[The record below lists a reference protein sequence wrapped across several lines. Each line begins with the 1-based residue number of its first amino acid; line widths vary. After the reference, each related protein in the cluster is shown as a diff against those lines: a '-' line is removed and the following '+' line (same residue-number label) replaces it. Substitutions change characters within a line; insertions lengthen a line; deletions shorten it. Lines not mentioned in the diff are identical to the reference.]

1 MPEPEPLMSILV
13 IRGPE
18 RHDALTSPPPPLPPS
33 VLGALVQ
40 RAGCAGQ
47 TLAVRSCGSTTEVL
61 TALRLANEWGV
72 RATLLDPGALTDHPR
87 HARRR
92 RPARRHR
99 PSPCGRRWLRR
110 TQLRAGAGDRA
121 RATGLRG
128 MRVRCPRRHLT
139 RMLTHP
145 FAAISPTMRCTKA
158 DSASRGARWRH
169 TSTTGRH
176 RPTPSWRHCATTLRA
191 STARRLAPSGYAAC
205 AGCDRAR
212 KTANIHLLV

>member
-72 RATLLDPGALTDHPR
+72 RATLLDPGALTDHPLLQR
-87 HARRR
+87 AVQGLAHPCVEVHDTLDEGAL
-92 RPARRHR
+92 PA
-99 PSPCGRRWLRR
+99 
-110 TQLRAGAGDRA
+110 
-121 RATGLRG
+121 ATG
-128 MRVRCPRRHLT
+128 
-139 RMLTHP
+139 
-145 FAAISPTMRCTKA
+145 
-158 DSASRGARWRH
+158 
-169 TSTTGRH
+169 
-176 RPTPSWRHCATTLRA
+176 
-191 STARRLAPSGYAAC
+191 RRLAVVDGYGARSYALALEIALEQLGC
-205 AGCDRAR
+205 AECECDVHVG
-212 KTANIHLLV
+212 T